1 MEFNFLI
8 ASRNL
13 SWFCWYF
20 VKIIYAKRSAYPD
33 KGIMTH
39 ASLLECAF
47 LWKKNCRRLSE
58 SRHRALVESEN

>member
-47 LWKKNCRRLSE
+47 LWKKF
-58 SRHRALVESEN
+58 VED